1 MKELPNDFSLETLF
15 TFIGTESLVTDWRRG
30 ATNEN
35 LAKTD
40 LVTLIKCVKGHKSLC
55 SLCSVVKTLI
65 VSLVRRTDNESY

>member
-15 TFIGTESLVTDWRRG
+15 TCIGTESLVTDWRRG

-55 SLCSVVKTLI
+55 SLCCVVVKT
-65 VSLVRRTDNESY
+65 DC